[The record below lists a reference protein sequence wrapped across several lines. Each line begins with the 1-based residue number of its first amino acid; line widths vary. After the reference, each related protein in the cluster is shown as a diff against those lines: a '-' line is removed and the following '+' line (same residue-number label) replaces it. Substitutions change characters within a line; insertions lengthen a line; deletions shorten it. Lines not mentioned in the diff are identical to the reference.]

1 VARKADKADGP
12 GKTGPAAVAEEPWVQ
27 RLEADTPGARIA
39 RLRRH
44 PEMVGQADAL
54 AARYDAAGRR
64 ADAWLMADIARASTA
79 ALYLDALPLAQSH
92 LKQQQDRSRGGR
104 RTPADAA
111 ARHKTWIADAR
122 ARLAT
127 GTERHELAGKMAQ
140 RFGVDP
146 GTIRRALRKAGV
158 K

>member
-1 VARKADKADGP
+1 MGFRRSTVSRRPEVAKVSP
-12 GKTGPAAVAEEPWVQ
+12 EPWME
-27 RLEADTPGARIA
+27 RLEADTPAARIS

-44 PEMVGQADAL
+44 PEMIPQADAL
-54 AARYDAAGRR
+54 AARFEAAGCH

-92 LKQQQDRSRGGR
+92 LKQQQGRSRGGR

-146 GTIRRALRKAGV
+146 GTIRRALRKAGI